1 MGWRYTSSVLIDDAS
16 PDEDLG
22 VPANIEGPGGHK
34 VNDTYENPAFN
45 YIDLA
50 VSVNFARHLQW
61 VLGINNIFDE
71 EPPIGAQLNRNDY
84 GPGWYGYYDP
94 WGRMIHTSLQFNF

>member
-1 MGWRYTSSVLIDDAS
+1 VFTLGWRYNHSVLVDDAS

-22 VPANIEGPGGHK
+22 VPANIEEHHA
-34 VNDTYENPAFN
+34 NDTYKNPAFN

-50 VSVNFARHLQW
+50 VSVNFAKHFQF
-61 VLGINNIFDE
+61 VLGINNVFDE
-71 EPPIGAQLNRNDY
+71 EPPLGPDFNRNDY

-94 WGRMIHTSLQFNF
+94 WGRMIHGSLQFNF